1 MTTHDASATIAQL
14 FIHPIKSCAAV
25 AVDEAVLTPTGL
37 QYDRHWMVTKP
48 DGQFITQR
56 SHARMALIV
65 PSIQNGHLIVNAPN
79 MPPLAL
85 SLVATGELTT
95 VQVWKSTVSA
105 FDMGDL
111 AAEWFSLF
119 LGEPLRLM
127 RFNADQPRLCSQKW
141 TGEHTA
147 TTEFADGYP
156 LLITTSSA
164 VDELNQKLT
173 AQGHNE
179 VDQRRFRPNIVLADL
194 PAHDEDLIDEL
205 HLDSESP
212 IVIKNVKPCERCP
225 IPSIDPDTAVYQPE
239 AVGDTLQTYRHDTRL
254 DGAITFGMNAIIIEG
269 AEQIVRVG
277 QTVGVNYAF

>member
-25 AVDEAVLTPTGL
+25 ALDEAVLTPTGL
-37 QYDRHWMVTKP
+37 QYDRHWMVTKL
-48 DGQFITQR
+48 DGQLITQR
-56 SHARMALIV
+56 SHARMALIA
-65 PSIQNGHLIVNAPN
+65 PSLQNGHLIVNAPN

-85 SLVATGELTT
+85 SLVATGELKTA
-95 VQVWKSTVSA
+95 QVWDSTVSA

-127 RFNADQPRLCSQKW
+127 RFNSDQPRLCSQKW

-156 LLITTSSA
+156 LLVTTSA
-164 VDELNQKLT
+164 AIDELNQKLT
-173 AQGHNE
+173 AQGYKK
-179 VDQRRFRPNIVLADL
+179 VDQRRFRPNIVLANL

-205 HLDSESP
+205 YIDTESS
-212 IVIKNVKPCERCP
+212 IVIKNVKPCDRCP

-239 AVGDTLQTYRHDTRL
+239 VVGDTLQTYRHDARL
-254 DGAITFGMNAIIIEG
+254 NGAITFGMNAIVIEG
-269 AEQIVRVG
+269 TEQIIRVG

>member
-1 MTTHDASATIAQL
+1 MTTHDANATIAQL

-56 SHARMALIV
+56 SHTRMALIV
-65 PSIQNGHLIVNAPN
+65 PSLNNQMLIVNAPN
-79 MPPLAL
+79 MP
-85 SLVATGELTT
+85 TLTLNINAGDQLKT
-95 VQVWKSTVSA
+95 VQVWKSNITA
-105 FDMGDL
+105 YDMGEQ
-111 AAEWFSLF
+111 AATWFSEY
-119 LGEPLRLM
+119 LGEPLRLV
-127 RFNADQPRLCSQKW
+127 RFNPDQPRLCSQKW
-141 TGEHTA
+141 TGKHIA

-156 LLITTSSA
+156 LLVTTSSA

-173 AQGHNE
+173 TQGHNE

-205 HLDSESP
+205 YLDSESP

-239 AVGDTLQTYRHDTRL
+239 AVGDTLQTYRHDKRL
-254 DGAITFGMNAIIIEG
+254 NDAITFGMNAIVIEG

-277 QTVGVNYAF
+277 QTVGINYAF